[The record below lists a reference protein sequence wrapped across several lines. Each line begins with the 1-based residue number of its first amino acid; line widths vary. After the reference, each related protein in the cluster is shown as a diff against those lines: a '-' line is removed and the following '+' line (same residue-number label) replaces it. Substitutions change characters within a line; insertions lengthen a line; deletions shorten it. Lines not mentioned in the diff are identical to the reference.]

1 MKTKEAKFSPRSQ
14 RSFEEQRIVQ
24 AEIAKFDSS
33 IHFVERKIGELEEFK
48 KYHLRDKRH
57 DSLASTLREL
67 EDQTR
72 TLRAYKEERA
82 ALQSTLDDLVTV
94 TSEELQA
101 RQPQQQAFAQLIASR
116 LEKDRQA
123 DKAVEALRG
132 ILQERSELTAQMTT
146 LASVLEFTIDPNID
160 ALGTRRFDA
169 LRAALPAE
177 LAASSERWAGWFMGT
192 GGLKP
197 YIVRDERL
205 VVPETLASH
214 GVYFFGETIE
224 LTDDQ
229 ARELLR
235 EDRPAPTPD
244 KPWRIA
250 PPSIMTV
257 EAYEA
262 VAALAAK
269 RESWTV
275 EDVLY
280 HEWHEQDE
288 ERKAQYFNSY
298 NAQSAQRNKDFQM
311 TYQVT
316 R

>member
-24 AEIAKFDSS
+24 VEIAKFDSS
-33 IHFVERKIGELEEFK
+33 IRFVERRIGELEEFK
-48 KYHLRDKRH
+48 KYHLMDKRH
-57 DSLASTLREL
+57 DSLAMTLREI

-72 TLRAYKEERA
+72 MLRVYKEERA
-82 ALQSTLDDLVTV
+82 VLQARLDDLVTV
-94 TSEELQA
+94 TPEELQV
-101 RQPQQQAFAQLIASR
+101 RQPQQQALAQLVASR

-132 ILQERSELTAQMTT
+132 ILQERAELSAQMNT
-146 LASVLEFTIDPNID
+146 LAAVLDFTIDPNID
-160 ALGTRRFDA
+160 ALDTRRFDA
-169 LRAALPAE
+169 LRAALPTE

-192 GGLKP
+192 SGLKP

-235 EDRPAPTPD
+235 EDRPAPKPD
-244 KPWRIA
+244 AAWRCA

-262 VAALAAK
+262 AAALAAK
-269 RESWTV
+269 RESWTA
-275 EDVLY
+275 EDVLH

-288 ERKAQYFNSY
+288 KRKAQHFNSH
-298 NAQSAQRNKDFQM
+298 NAQSAQRNKDFQT